1 MRFKRFDWDGSEPV
15 AIAEEIRALQP
26 ALGEVSESVR
36 AIIEE
41 VRSGGD
47 EAVAAIES
55 RFGGREIAPDSFRVP
70 DDALGA
76 AASRLEPDLVAAL
89 DTAAANIRAVAEAQL
104 AEDRNLELRQG
115 QSIELREVAGCVRRA
130 SMRRAAAAAYPSTVL
145 MGCIPANA
153 AGVRRIALAT
163 PPGPGPQ
170 AVSDVILA
178 AAAIGGADEVYAI
191 GGAQAIAA
199 LALGTER
206 IEPVDVIAGPGNR
219 YVQEAKRQL
228 VGDVGIDG
236 IAGPSELMV
245 IAGDT
250 ADAEWIALDLCA
262 QAEHGPDGLL
272 VAAAVETVILDEI
285 QNAVAELA
293 ADRGIAAESTMAIV
307 QVPDTGAGVLL
318 ANAIAPEHLEILTED
333 ADLLAG
339 AVTTAGC
346 VFVGERSA
354 TAFGDYAAGSNH
366 VLPTGGAGRFQGP
379 LGPGRLQAPDHDRRD
394 DAGGGPGAGPD
405 GRYIGPRRGLPAAR
419 RLRRGE
425 EQRTRGM
432 SRTAEIS
439 RETRETKVS
448 LRLDLDG
455 GEAKISTGV
464 GFLDHMLE
472 LLARHGRLGLELEAT
487 GDLRDRRAPHDRG
500 RRDLPR
506 AGDRRGA
513 GRPRRDPPLRLGA
526 RADGRGAGRVRDRHL
541 GQAVLRLRRG
551 ASRRDDRR
559 LRLGADRGVLPRG
572 LQQLEDD
579 AAPLGPL
586 RLERPPH
593 DRGLLQGVR
602 PRPAR
607 GRLDRPRT
615 RAGCRPPRGR

>member
-1 MRFKRFDWDGSEPV
+1 MRFERFDWDGSEPV

-26 ALGEVSESVR
+26 ALGEVSESVG

-55 RFGGREIAPDSFRVP
+55 RFAGREIAPDSFRVA

-89 DTAAANIRAVAEAQL
+89 DTAAANIRTVAEAQL
-104 AEDRNLELRQG
+104 AEDRNLKLRQG
-115 QSIELREVAGCVRRA
+115 QSIELREVAVA
-130 SMRRAAAAAYPSTVL
+130 SAAIYAPGGRGAYPSTVL

-170 AVSDVILA
+170 PVSDVILA
-178 AAAIGGADEVYAI
+178 AAAIGGATEIYAI

-206 IEPVDVIAGPGNR
+206 IEAVDVIAGPGNR

-250 ADAEWIALDLCA
+250 ADAEWMALDLCA

-285 QNAVAELA
+285 QNAVTRLA

-307 QVPDTGAGVLL
+307 QVPDTGTGVLL

-379 LGPGRLQAPDHDRRD
+379 LGPNAFRRRITTVEMTQE
-394 DAGGGPGAGPD
+394 AA
-405 GRYIGPRRGLPAAR
+405 RGLAPTVA
-419 RLRRGE
+419 
-425 EQRTRGM
+425 T
-432 SRTAEIS
+432 
-439 RETRETKVS
+439 
-448 LRLDLDG
+448 
-455 GEAKISTGV
+455 
-464 GFLDHMLE
+464 
-472 LLARHGRLGLELEAT
+472 LARAEGFPLHADSVEA
-487 GDLRDRRAPHDRG
+487 
-500 RRDLPR
+500 
-506 AGDRRGA
+506 
-513 GRPRRDPPLRLGA
+513 
-526 RADGRGAGRVRDRHL
+526 
-541 GQAVLRLRRG
+541 
-551 ASRRDDRR
+551 
-559 LRLGADRGVLPRG
+559 
-572 LQQLEDD
+572 
-579 AAPLGPL
+579 
-586 RLERPPH
+586 
-593 DRGLLQGVR
+593 
-602 PRPAR
+602 
-607 GRLDRPRT
+607 RT
-615 RAGCRPPRGR
+615 KD